1 MKNSRRMLAI
11 FGAALLALAAQQP
24 AMAQAREEA
33 KLLVAA
39 EVLDELRGQRDQA
52 IPERLLQRAYG
63 VAVIPSVAKVALV
76 LGGRRGSGVLVVRDS
91 RGRFS
96 NPMFVNL
103 TGGSVG
109 WQIGAQETDIVLVF
123 TTRRGIEGIADGKL
137 TLGAGA
143 SAAAGP
149 VGRQA
154 EVAAGVNAEVFAY
167 SRARGLFAG
176 VALDGTAITMDNKG
190 NRNFYNKKGVLPS
203 EIMNGTVS
211 TSSENSR
218 RFLSAL
224 AASTGETA
232 AAAPAPAAS
241 ATPAAPG
248 AAPAAPA
255 GSAVKTFPMED
266 PAPGKEPR

>member
-1 MKNSRRMLAI
+1 MMNTKRMLVA
-11 FGAALLALAAQQP
+11 FGLAVLTLAAQRP
-24 AMAQAREEA
+24 ALAQAREEA

-39 EVLDELRGQRDQA
+39 EVLDQLRAQRDQA

-63 VAVIPSVAKVALV
+63 IAVVPNVRKVAFV
-76 LGGRRGSGVLVVRDS
+76 LGGRGGKGVLTVRDS

-96 NPMFVNL
+96 NPVFVTL
-103 TGGSVG
+103 AGGSVG

-176 VALDGTAITMDNKG
+176 VALDGTSISMDNKANG
-190 NRNFYNKKGVLPS
+190 TFYNKRGVLPS
-203 EIMNGTVS
+203 EIMSGAIS

-218 RFLSAL
+218 RFLAAL
-224 AASTGETA
+224 AASTGESA
-232 AAAPAPAAS
+232 A
-241 ATPAAPG
+241 

-255 GSAVKTFPMED
+255 APATPPGSTPPAPAGGGVKTFPMED

>member
-1 MKNSRRMLAI
+1 MLNSKRMLTL
-11 FGAALLALAAQQP
+11 FGIALMALAMQRPALAQE
-24 AMAQAREEA
+24 REEA
-33 KLLVAA
+33 KLIVATK
-39 EVLDELRGQRDQA
+39 VLDELRAQRDQA

-63 VAVIPSVAKVALV
+63 VAVIPSVTKVALV
-76 LGGRRGSGVLVVRDS
+76 VGGRGGKGVLTVRDS

-96 NPMFVNL
+96 NPLFVTL
-103 TGGSVG
+103 GGGSFG
-109 WQIGAQETDIVLVF
+109 LQWGAQETDIVLVF

-190 NRNFYNKKGVLPS
+190 NRNFYGKRGVLPS
-203 EIMNGTVS
+203 EIMSGAVG
-211 TSSENSR
+211 TSSENAR
-218 RFLSAL
+218 RFLAAL
-224 AASTGETA
+224 AASIGESTA
-232 AAAPAPAAS
+232 AAS
-241 ATPAAPG
+241 

-255 GSAVKTFPMED
+255 ASDPAPAAPAGDAVKTFPMED